1 MEKKP
6 KIDTKTRALIGI
18 SIISIILITS
28 LIYKINQNKK
38 NYNLQQSN
46 HFDMSLY
53 QLTDH
58 VQNVENFLAKS
69 TISSSSE
76 SGAET
81 LTHVWK
87 EADIAVSYLSQIPLN
102 LEQLNKTAKFLN
114 QVSEYSYSLSR
125 KNIYKENLNQQDL
138 DNLKKLHQYS
148 VELKD
153 SLQQMEEQIS
163 LGQITWQQLQ
173 ENQKQNYTRQ
183 VDNID
188 DITFVDIDNN
198 FNEFEGLIYD
208 GAFSEHIEL
217 QDKKGLPDAE
227 VTEEQAEEEVKKI
240 LKDKIKTI
248 SKKGK
253 ITQGNIPVYQFE
265 IIDQNQETTNIA
277 ISIKGGKLVQ
287 LNKNRE
293 VIEQNLSK
301 EEVNQ
306 KAKDYL
312 AAIGFENMQESYY
325 LIQENIITINYLY
338 KQDNILIYPDLI
350 KIKIALDNGE
360 ILGVETNGYLNSHI
374 QRIDITPQITETQAK
389 TTLNPKL
396 EIQSSALAI
405 IPTEWKTE
413 ILCYEF
419 KGKIDETEFL
429 VYINAKTGRE
439 ENILIIK
446 ETPGGILTM

>member
-1 MEKKP
+1 
-6 KIDTKTRALIGI
+6 
-18 SIISIILITS
+18 
-28 LIYKINQNKK
+28 
-38 NYNLQQSN
+38 
-46 HFDMSLY
+46 MSLY

-248 SKKGK
+248 NKKGK

>member
-183 VDNID
+183 VDNIA

-248 SKKGK
+248 NKKGK

-301 EEVNQ
+301 EEANQ

>member
-301 EEVNQ
+301 EEANQ

>member
-183 VDNID
+183 VDNIA

-253 ITQGNIPVYQFE
+253 ITRGNIPVYQFE

-301 EEVNQ
+301 EEANQ